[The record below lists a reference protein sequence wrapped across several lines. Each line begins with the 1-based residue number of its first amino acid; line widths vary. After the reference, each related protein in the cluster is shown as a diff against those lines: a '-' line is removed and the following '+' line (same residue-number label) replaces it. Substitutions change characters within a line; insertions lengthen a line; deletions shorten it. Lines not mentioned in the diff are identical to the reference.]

1 MVQNLYRNW
10 LLVSK
15 ITWEIW
21 TTSNKQWKVQKVE
34 ICWATFVQKLNSFS
48 WNITENLSNMT
59 FINLPEN
66 YLYHFWNYNLFFTTQ
81 FHCIFLFQTLNT
93 LDKKSLKMNIL
104 RFLSAPLK
112 FTKFVM
118 CFMKQQIIF
127 PSRFASI
134 FSIMTHTFSIHFY
147 LKHYIL
153 WSKGAH

>member
-66 YLYHFWNYNLFFTTQ
+66 YLSHFWNYNLFFTTQ

-104 RFLSAPLK
+104 KFSSAPHAIYER
-112 FTKFVM
+112 TNH
-118 CFMKQQIIF
+118 
-127 PSRFASI
+127 
-134 FSIMTHTFSIHFY
+134 FSFKVCINLQYNDT
-147 LKHYIL
+147 
-153 WSKGAH
+153 